1 MSATRRSSAEPE
13 DLMRDFRGGGL
24 MRFVVLAVVVH
35 AVVILATSIPWL
47 RETFMGSATAGMTDE
62 EKLQAAVAEATSKIS
77 AIAKEHGVSPQDL
90 GARFGGNGKAS
101 APPNKAAPPKAATP
115 KASPPGGP
123 APAGP
128 TEAGPA
134 ATPAPGA
141 GDTQPPSPGDASPP
155 TPPVPPGPSLP
166 TVDANV
172 DLFK

>member
-47 RETFMGSATAGMTDE
+47 RETLMGSATAGMTDE
-62 EKLQAAVAEATSKIS
+62 EKLQAAVKEATSKIS
-77 AIAKEHGVSPQDL
+77 AIAKEHGVSPQEL
-90 GARFGGNGKAS
+90 GARFGGSGKATTQPS
-101 APPNKAAPPKAATP
+101 KDTP
-115 KASPPGGP
+115 SKASPPTGP
-123 APAGP
+123 APAVP
-128 TEAGPA
+128 ADAGPA
-134 ATPAPGA
+134 TAAPGS
-141 GDTQPPSPGDASPP
+141 GNVQPPPPGDVSPSRPP

-166 TVDANV
+166 AVDDNV